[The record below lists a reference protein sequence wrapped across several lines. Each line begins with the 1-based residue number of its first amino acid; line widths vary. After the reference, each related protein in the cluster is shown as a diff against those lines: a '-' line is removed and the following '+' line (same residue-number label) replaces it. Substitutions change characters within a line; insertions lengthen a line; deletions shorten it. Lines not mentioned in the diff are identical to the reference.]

1 MRIKL
6 GATVYPSQ
14 LGHNGFYYPI
24 KSDPLRVTGTLE
36 AKTLAWVG
44 GHDMV
49 AVKPNSTLSALNKD
63 NKHVHID
70 GPVWIPRN

>member
-1 MRIKL
+1 MKIKL

-24 KSDPLRVTGTLE
+24 KTEPLKVTGTLE
-36 AKTLAWVG
+36 ASTLPWVG
-44 GHDMV
+44 GQEMI

-63 NKHVHID
+63 DEYVHID